1 MTVDKLKVLLSGTNT
16 QNLRETMPSL
26 KLLAANL
33 ASAVVI
39 TEPFRERATAV
50 TRTYF
55 P

>member
-1 MTVDKLKVLLSGTNT
+1 MTVDKLKVLLSGTNS
-16 QNLRETMPSL
+16 QNLRETKPSL
-26 KLLAANL
+26 KFVGANL

-39 TEPFRERATAV
+39 IEPFRERATAV